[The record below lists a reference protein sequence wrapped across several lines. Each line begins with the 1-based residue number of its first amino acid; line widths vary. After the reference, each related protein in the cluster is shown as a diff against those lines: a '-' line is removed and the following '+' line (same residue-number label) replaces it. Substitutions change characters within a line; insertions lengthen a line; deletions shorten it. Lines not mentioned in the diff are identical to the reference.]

1 MSKYGPSQIKISGA
15 RVHNL
20 KNIDVVLPRL
30 RLIAITG
37 LSGSGKSSL
46 AFDTL
51 YAEGQRR
58 YVESLSTY
66 ARQFLEQMSKP
77 DVEAIEGL
85 SPAISIEQK
94 TVSHN
99 PRSTVGTVT
108 EIYDYLRLLFARAG
122 DPHCPNCNKPITSQ
136 TVQEIVDRVLKLPSG
151 SRFSVLAPVVRGQ
164 KGEHRNLLQNLLRQ
178 GYSRI
183 NVDGQLHDLEEKIK
197 LDKNKKHNIE
207 VYVDRLANKKG
218 VRTRLTDSV
227 ETAIGLAEGLVKITP
242 VDGDDV
248 LFSERHACIDC
259 GISLP
264 EVSPRLFSFNSP
276 QGACLECDGLGS
288 IRFVDPKLVV
298 PDSELGLSQGA
309 IAPWGEKHSGY
320 QRQMLETLAKHYHFS
335 MNTAF
340 GELSQAARRVI
351 LFGSGDVELN
361 FKLKREGMSHKFRR
375 PFEGVIPN
383 LERRFRETTSDWMR
397 AEIGNY
403 MATKKCGQC
412 RGRRLRPEALSVL
425 IGNKSIADLTKLSV
439 VKAAA
444 FFLKLKL
451 AKRQAV
457 IAKPILREVQARLN
471 FMINVGLDYL
481 SLDRSSATL
490 SGGEAQRIRLATQI
504 GSSLAGVLYVLDEPT
519 VGLHARDCS
528 RLLKTLKELRDHGNT
543 VIVVEHDPATIMA
556 SDHVVDMGPG
566 AGRLGGEIVFAGPPK
581 TILADPVSLTGAYL
595 SGRKTIEV
603 PKTRRKGRGHVK
615 VHEASGNNL
624 KKIDVEFPLG
634 VFTCVTGVSGSGKS
648 TLVIDTLYRGLAQHL
663 HRAREAPAAVKKFS
677 HLSKIDKVIHIDQS
691 PIGRTPRSNP
701 ATYTGVFTPIRELFA
716 KLPESKVRGY
726 GPGRYSFNVKGG
738 RCEACR
744 GGGQNRIEMHF
755 LPDMYVT
762 CDICSGLRFN
772 RETLEIEFRSRNIS
786 QVLDMTINEAVE
798 FFGSQPVIQ
807 RKLQTLVDVGLGYLQ
822 LGQSATTLSG
832 GEAQR
837 VKLARELS
845 KRATGRTLFILDEP
859 TTGLHMDD
867 IRQLIDVL
875 NRLVDQGNTVIVIEH
890 NLDVIKQADHI
901 VDLGPEG
908 GDSGGRVIAKG
919 TPEKLVVS
927 KKSYTGSY
935 LKKVL
940 PEKVKPKKRK

>member
-136 TVQEIVDRVLKLPSG
+136 TVQEIVDRVLNLPNG

-164 KGEHRNLLQNLLRQ
+164 KGEHRNLLKDLLRQ
-178 GYSRI
+178 GYSRVS
-183 NVDGQLHDLEEKIK
+183 VDGQLHDLEEKIK
-197 LDKNKKHNIE
+197 LDKKKKHNVE
-207 VYVDRLANKKG
+207 VYVDRLAIKKG

-242 VDGDDV
+242 VEGDDI

-276 QGACLECDGLGS
+276 QGACPECDGLGS

-340 GELSQAARRVI
+340 GKLTQAARRVI

-403 MATKKCGQC
+403 MATKKSGQC
-412 RGRRLRPEALSVL
+412 PVRRLRPEALSVL

-439 VKAAA
+439 VKAAG
-444 FFLKLKL
+444 FFSKLKL

-528 RLLKTLKELRDHGNT
+528 RLLKTLKDLRDHGNT

-603 PKTRRKGRGHVK
+603 PKVRRKVSGHIK

-663 HRAREAPAAVKKFS
+663 YRAREAPAAVKKFS

-716 KLPESKVRGY
+716 KLPESKMRGY

-744 GGGQNRIEMHF
+744 GGGQIRIEMHF

-762 CDICSGLRFN
+762 CEICSGLRFN
-772 RETLEIEFRSRNIS
+772 RETLEIEFRSRNVS

-875 NRLVDQGNTVIVIEH
+875 NRLVEQGNTVIVIEH

-901 VDLGPEG
+901 IDLGPEG
-908 GDSGGRVIAKG
+908 GDSGGRVITKG
-919 TPEKLVVS
+919 TPEKLVGS
-927 KKSYTGSY
+927 KRSYTGRY
-935 LKKVL
+935 LKNVL
-940 PEKVKPKKRK
+940 PKKAKPRTRK

>member
-136 TVQEIVDRVLKLPSG
+136 TVQEIVDRVLNLPSG

-164 KGEHRNLLQNLLRQ
+164 KGEHLNLLKDLLRQ
-178 GYSRI
+178 GYSRVS
-183 NVDGQLHDLEEKIK
+183 VDGQLHDLEEKIK

-207 VYVDRLANKKG
+207 VYVDRLAIKKG

-242 VDGDDV
+242 VEGDDT

-276 QGACLECDGLGS
+276 QGACPECDGLGN

-340 GELSQAARRVI
+340 GKLTQAARRVI

-439 VKAAA
+439 VKAAS
-444 FFLKLKL
+444 FFSKLKL
-451 AKRQAV
+451 AKRQAN
-457 IAKPILREVQARLN
+457 PEHLRQ
-471 FMINVGLDYL
+471 
-481 SLDRSSATL
+481 
-490 SGGEAQRIRLATQI
+490 
-504 GSSLAGVLYVLDEPT
+504 
-519 VGLHARDCS
+519 
-528 RLLKTLKELRDHGNT
+528 
-543 VIVVEHDPATIMA
+543 
-556 SDHVVDMGPG
+556 
-566 AGRLGGEIVFAGPPK
+566 
-581 TILADPVSLTGAYL
+581 
-595 SGRKTIEV
+595 
-603 PKTRRKGRGHVK
+603 
-615 VHEASGNNL
+615 
-624 KKIDVEFPLG
+624 
-634 VFTCVTGVSGSGKS
+634 
-648 TLVIDTLYRGLAQHL
+648 
-663 HRAREAPAAVKKFS
+663 
-677 HLSKIDKVIHIDQS
+677 
-691 PIGRTPRSNP
+691 
-701 ATYTGVFTPIRELFA
+701 
-716 KLPESKVRGY
+716 
-726 GPGRYSFNVKGG
+726 
-738 RCEACR
+738 
-744 GGGQNRIEMHF
+744 
-755 LPDMYVT
+755 
-762 CDICSGLRFN
+762 
-772 RETLEIEFRSRNIS
+772 
-786 QVLDMTINEAVE
+786 
-798 FFGSQPVIQ
+798 
-807 RKLQTLVDVGLGYLQ
+807 
-822 LGQSATTLSG
+822 
-832 GEAQR
+832 
-837 VKLARELS
+837 
-845 KRATGRTLFILDEP
+845 
-859 TTGLHMDD
+859 
-867 IRQLIDVL
+867 
-875 NRLVDQGNTVIVIEH
+875 
-890 NLDVIKQADHI
+890 
-901 VDLGPEG
+901 
-908 GDSGGRVIAKG
+908 
-919 TPEKLVVS
+919 
-927 KKSYTGSY
+927 
-935 LKKVL
+935 
-940 PEKVKPKKRK
+940 